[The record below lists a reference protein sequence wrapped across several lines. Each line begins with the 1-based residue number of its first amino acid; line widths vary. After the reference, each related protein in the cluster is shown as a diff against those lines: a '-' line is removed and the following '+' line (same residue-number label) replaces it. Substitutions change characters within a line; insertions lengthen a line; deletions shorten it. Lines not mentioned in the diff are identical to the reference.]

1 MLRYIHLLFEELI
14 LESRSMPSSS
24 LDFFIANIPHYLRR
38 LAIYLIILIAIVSNL
53 NT

>member
-14 LESRSMPSSS
+14 LESRSMPSSF
-24 LDFFIANIPHYLRR
+24 LDFVANIPHYLRR